1 MFGGGQVPAEEDW
14 VGATLDQRFERTD
27 DGIEFRI
34 FRFNKIASLIDERT
48 ECGII

>member
-1 MFGGGQVPAEEDW
+1 VFGGGQVPAEDDW

-34 FRFNKIASLIDERT
+34 FRVNKIASWTCPEKVEST
-48 ECGII
+48 N